1 MNVLRVAAVAG
12 VFIAAPVSAA
22 ALAGVTQWG
31 PLLVALLACIIIGLA
46 LTGDDA

>member
-1 MNVLRVAAVAG
+1 MSVLRVAAVAG

-31 PLLVALLACIIIGLA
+31 PLLVALLACIVLA
-46 LTGDDA
+46 LALLVGDE